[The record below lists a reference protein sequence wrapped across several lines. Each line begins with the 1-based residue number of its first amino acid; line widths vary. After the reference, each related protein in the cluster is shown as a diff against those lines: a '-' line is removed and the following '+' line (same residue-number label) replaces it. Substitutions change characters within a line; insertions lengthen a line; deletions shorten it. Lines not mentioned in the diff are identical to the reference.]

1 MSKYAHL
8 MKDTKSS
15 AIRTNHLKNDK
26 MLINNFIN
34 KTNIDDHSVSPLSKS
49 TDFKKSPFN
58 KKAYSQIVM
67 KSPKK
72 E

>member
-1 MSKYAHL
+1 
-8 MKDTKSS
+8 
-15 AIRTNHLKNDK
+15 
-26 MLINNFIN
+26 MLINNFMN
-34 KTNIDDHSVSPLSKS
+34 KTNIDDHSESPLSKS

-58 KKAYSQIVM
+58 KKAFSQIAI